1 MWLLIVLCFI
11 LGQSAEKKAQKEAPK
26 LGKNADWKYD
36 FSLKHVSKGWGDTC
50 IHGNRQS
57 PIDLPDASALKEWK
71 TSVPK
76 IDWEKGRRVK
86 IVGKDTGKTLR
97 YTGADNVDLGK
108 ITLGTDDFDLK
119 YFDLHMG
126 SEHTIDGK
134 QSALE
139 IQFVHENAKS
149 EKLILSI
156 LCDQSED
163 ANTPTMNVF
172 MNRLAGVQ
180 DGTKK
185 EACPGD
191 AFGKP
196 MELDLHTSTIGRF
209 EALKADK
216 LFYRYIGSE
225 TTPPCKEK
233 VKWMVMGAT
242 CRLKNAKIAE
252 WLKKQDSLQNNFRP
266 AQANNGRV
274 LYVGPSM
281 DQADEFKWPGKE
293 EDTPKK
299 KPVEEEKKKVEE
311 EPKKKV
317 EEEDKKEDEEPKKK
331 TDEEKKKEVEQKKED
346 EEQKKNDEE
355 QEKDDEKGKKEDA
368 KETQKDDGKAEDKK
382 DDGKS
387 EDKKDDGKA
396 GDDGKAEDKKEDG
409 KTEDKKD
416 DGKTEDKGK
425 AEDKKDGEDSKED
438 SKADAGKDD
447 AKGSDSG
454 KEDKKEDGKSTDSND
469 TKGSDSKSKQSS
481 HASASLHNNKINS
494 HLVKPIL
501 GFALGFSVLLVL
513 FCIFQKRQRNEYY
526 DALIDD
532 EV

>member
-11 LGQSAEKKAQKEAPK
+11 LGQSAEKKAPK

-36 FSLKHVSKGWGDTC
+36 FSLKHVSKGWGEAC
-50 IHGNRQS
+50 LHGNRQS

-76 IDWEKGRRVK
+76 INWEKGRRVK

-108 ITLGTDDFDLK
+108 ITLGTDDYDLK

-163 ANTPTMNVF
+163 ANTPTINVF
-172 MNRLAGVQ
+172 MNRLVGVQ

-242 CRLKNAKIAE
+242 CRLKNAKIVE

-281 DQADEFKWPGKE
+281 DPADEFKWPGKE

-317 EEEDKKEDEEPKKK
+317 EEEDKEEDEEPKKK
-331 TDEEKKKEVEQKKED
+331 TDEEKKKDVEQKKED

-355 QEKDDEKGKKEDA
+355 QKKDDAKGKKEDG
-368 KETQKDDGKAEDKK
+368 KETTAEDKKDDGTAEDKK
-382 DDGKS
+382 DDGKT

-396 GDDGKAEDKKEDG
+396 GDDGKTEDKKEDG

-447 AKGSDSG
+447 AKGSDSS

-501 GFALGFSVLLVL
+501 GFALGFSVLLTL

>member
-1 MWLLIVLCFI
+1 MWLLVVLCFI
-11 LGQSAEKKAQKEAPK
+11 LGLSAEKKEALK
-26 LGKNADWKYD
+26 IGKNSDWKYD
-36 FSLKHVSKGWGDTC
+36 FSLKHVSKGWGETC
-50 IHGNRQS
+50 LHGSRQS
-57 PIDLPDASALKEWK
+57 PIDLPDAGALKEWK

-76 IDWEKGRRVK
+76 INWEKGRRVK

-108 ITLGTDDFDLK
+108 ITLGTEDYDLK

-134 QSALE
+134 QSTLE
-139 IQFVHENAKS
+139 IQFVHENSKS
-149 EKLILSI
+149 EKMILSI

-172 MNRLAGVQ
+172 MNRLVGVQ

-242 CRLKNAKIAE
+242 CRLKNAKIVE

-293 EDTPKK
+293 GDTPKK
-299 KPVEEEKKKVEE
+299 KKVDEEKKKVEE

-317 EEEDKKEDEEPKKK
+317 EDKKEEEPKKK
-331 TDEEKKKEVEQKKED
+331 TDEEKKKDSEQKKKD
-346 EEQKKNDEE
+346 EEQKKNDKE
-355 QEKDDEKGKKEDA
+355 QKKDDEKA
-368 KETQKDDGKAEDKK
+368 KEEDGQEEQKDDEKSEDKKDDGNTEDKKDGEKSADDGNAKEKK

-387 EDKKDDGKA
+387 EDDSKEEGKKDDS
-396 GDDGKAEDKKEDG
+396 
-409 KTEDKKD
+409 T
-416 DGKTEDKGK
+416 T
-425 AEDKKDGEDSKED
+425 D
-438 SKADAGKDD
+438 SKAEE
-447 AKGSDSG
+447 G
-454 KEDKKEDGKSTDSND
+454 KEDAKDSDGAKEKKKDEESND
-469 TKGSDSKSKQSS
+469 KGSDSKSKQSS
-481 HASASLHNNKINS
+481 HASASLHQNKIDS
-494 HLVKPIL
+494 HLVKPVL

>member
-1 MWLLIVLCFI
+1 
-11 LGQSAEKKAQKEAPK
+11 
-26 LGKNADWKYD
+26 
-36 FSLKHVSKGWGDTC
+36 LKHVSKGWGESC
-50 IHGNRQS
+50 LHGNRQS

-76 IDWEKGRRVK
+76 INWEKGRRVK

-108 ITLGTDDFDLK
+108 VTLGTDDYDLK

-139 IQFVHENAKS
+139 IQFVHENSKS

-172 MNRLAGVQ
+172 MNRLVGVQ

-196 MELDLHTSTIGRF
+196 VELDLHTSTIGRF

-242 CRLKNAKIAE
+242 CRLKNAKIVE

-299 KPVEEEKKKVEE
+299 KPVEEEKKKVKE

-317 EEEDKKEDEEPKKK
+317 EEEDKKEEEPKKK
-331 TDEEKKKEVEQKKED
+331 TDEEKKQDAEQKKQDAEQKKQD

-355 QEKDDEKGKKEDA
+355 QEKDDENANKEDG

-382 DDGKS
+382 DDGK
-387 EDKKDDGKA
+387 A
-396 GDDGKAEDKKEDG
+396 
-409 KTEDKKD
+409 EDKKD
-416 DGKTEDKGK
+416 DGKTEDNKDNGKSEDKGK
-425 AEDKKDGEDSKED
+425 AEDKKDDGKSEDDTNKEDKEDGEDSKED

-454 KEDKKEDGKSTDSND
+454 KEDKKDDGKSTDSND
-469 TKGSDSKSKQSS
+469 TKGSNSKSKQASN
-481 HASASLHNNKINS
+481 ASASLHKNKINS
-494 HLVKPIL
+494 HLVKPVL
-501 GFALGFSVLLVL
+501 GFALGFSVLLTL